1 MGRFRTLTLSLVLGA
16 AAACTGR
23 AALAEPVEAERQ
35 TRCDASAD
43 GDLTLR
49 GPTDAAMLA
58 CVQRYASPALRR
70 VIVTSGGGDV
80 NSALSIADLLA
91 PLRAEIVVR
100 RECHSSCANY
110 LLPVARRITLEPDS
124 WIILHG
130 SIDGHALTQMLA
142 SGGDRALYER
152 QMAFAQRHDLPL
164 GWLLFRTDEEF
175 RAGSPGRHV
184 TGKIQT
190 WSSAGDANI
199 AYTVAEE
206 AFLRSCLTRVE
217 ITPFAA
223 TRSQRLY
230 TDARY
235 RARWARRDTYPSG
248 SLVCATTGFVAP

>member
-1 MGRFRTLTLSLVLGA
+1 MGRFPTLALSLALA
-16 AAACTGR
+16 AAASFSGR
-23 AALAEPVEAERQ
+23 AALAERAGAALQ
-35 TRCDASAD
+35 TPCDASAA

-58 CVQRYASPALRR
+58 CVQRHASPAIRR
-70 VIVTSGGGDV
+70 VIVNSGGGDV
-80 NSALSIADLLA
+80 NSALSIAELLA

-124 WIILHG
+124 WILLHG
-130 SIDGHALTQMLA
+130 SIDAHALTQMLA
-142 SGGDRALYER
+142 SGGDRALYDR
-152 QMAFAQRHDLPL
+152 QMAFAERFDIPL

-206 AFLRSCLTRVE
+206 AFLHSCLPRVE

-230 TDARY
+230 ADPRF
-235 RARWARRDTYPSG
+235 RARWARRNTYPSG
-248 SLVCATTGFVAP
+248 TLACAAPRFVAP